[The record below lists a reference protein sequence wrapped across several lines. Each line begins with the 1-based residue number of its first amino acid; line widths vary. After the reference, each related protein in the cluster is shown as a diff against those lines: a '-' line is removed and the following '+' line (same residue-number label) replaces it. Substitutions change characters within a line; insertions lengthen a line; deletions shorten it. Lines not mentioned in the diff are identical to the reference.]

1 LLANNAEGTFSAIIE
16 RRQRVLA
23 MQSAFGH
30 WVIRRRRPRHHR
42 RNRRGADDYRRGVGA
57 QPAAAATA
65 LSGKIAS
72 AKVTT
77 YRSCP
82 ARLRWSLCPQK
93 DTTDTSGTTKKAVD
107 EPSSSQK
114 GDTSATADKPNHP
127 RLKLPKKDADN
138 SGASS
143 KHEPKKADKQSVSAG
158 AKQK

>member
-1 LLANNAEGTFSAIIE
+1 MVIGSFVDGGHDIIDGVVAAQTTIAAALA
-16 RRQRVLA
+16 
-23 MQSAFGH
+23 
-30 WVIRRRRPRHHR
+30 
-42 RNRRGADDYRRGVGA
+42 A

-72 AKVTT
+72 AKVTDVPKLSRKT
-77 YRSCP
+77 
-82 ARLRWSLCPQK
+82 AMVTLRPQK
-93 DTTDTSGTTKKAVD
+93 DTTDTRGTTKKAVD